1 MTDAAR
7 RDSTVGGIHNED
19 NPLVADSALVSTQPH
34 IDADARLSGDW
45 WRWCDDAGCSI

>member
-34 IDADARLSGDW
+34 IDADAKAQRRLVALV
-45 WRWCDDAGCSI
+45 R